1 MSKSTQT
8 IYIFGDTHGLEDIE
22 KIFLPLESYT
32 KDDFIIIC
40 GDFGV
45 LWGDRA
51 DDCEKFLVGEFDKLP
66 CTILFIDGNHENF
79 NRLDA
84 LKNVKKFGGNVG
96 EYIKGKCYHLKRGE
110 IYTIAG
116 KNIFTMGGASSI
128 DKDYR
133 KPNIS
138 WWEGENIT
146 PAQVKYALQ
155 NLVDFRGQID
165 IVITHTCPSSF
176 LPHID
181 THLSIDKDFV
191 DKNCVWLEIL
201 AQKIALNQNGKIEW
215 FFGHWHG
222 DFDFKVELDSA
233 LDSIADSANAKS
245 KLTINAHCLY
255 EEALRISTQANTN

>member
-1 MSKSTQT
+1 MNKNTAT
-8 IYIFGDTHGLEDIE
+8 LYIFGDTHSIQDIE
-22 KIFLPLESYT
+22 KIFLPLDSYT
-32 KDDFIIIC
+32 KNDFIIIC

-45 LWGDRA
+45 LWEDKA
-51 DDCEKFLVGEFDKLP
+51 DDCEKFLVSEFGKLP

-79 NRLDA
+79 DRLDA
-84 LKNVKKFGGNVG
+84 LKNVKKFGGNVD

-116 KNIFTMGGASSI
+116 KRIFTMGGASST

-133 KPNIS
+133 EPNIS

-155 NLVDFRGQID
+155 NLANSKEQID
-165 IVITHTCPSSF
+165 IVITHTCPKCF

-181 THLSIDKDFV
+181 RHLAV
-191 DKNCVWLEIL
+191 DMKIHDDNCVWLEIL
-201 AQKIALNQNGKIEW
+201 AQKIALNQSGKIEW

-222 DFDFKVELDSA
+222 DFDFCVELDSEKTR
-233 LDSIADSANAKS
+233 LQ
-245 KLTINAHCLY
+245 INAHCLY
-255 EEALRISTQANTN
+255 EEALRISVQPTK